1 MASDIDWNQIKLS
14 EIYETYDAALRLLD
28 EDFERVRRLIDTA
41 IQHGATPERMTEPL
55 EIFAYE
61 LYSFCNAIEDSTGQK
76 QYKTQT
82 S

>member
-1 MASDIDWNQIKLS
+1 MTGDIDWSQIKLS

-28 EDFERVRRLIDTA
+28 EDFERVRRLIDAA
-41 IQHGATPERMTEPL
+41 IKHGATPERMTEPL

-61 LYSFCNAIEDSTGQK
+61 LYLFCNAIEDSTGQK

>member
-14 EIYETYDAALRLLD
+14 EIYETYDAALGLLD
-28 EDFERVRRLIDTA
+28 EDFERVRRLIDAA
-41 IQHGATPERMTEPL
+41 IKHGASPERMTEPF

-61 LYSFCNAIEDSTGQK
+61 LYLFCNAIENSVGQK